1 MFECKE
7 LSKNFETK
15 EEMFS
20 ELRKYKSQIISMKK
34 AQVYKS
40 CEKDED
46 KRLSIISRPLDIS
59 KISEQIKAIDFSSND
74 YYYIAVNSTRI
85 LDSHKDMHVDGIW
98 NKTKKEQQG
107 KNYLVADHKLELDKT
122 IVKKEYVEILTAT
135 MPFSMIGKKY
145 AGDTEVL
152 IYKFRKDKVIN
163 QVAKEWLESGDSIE
177 GSVRM
182 QYVDIIFA
190 ANSDDKEDIKEK
202 KSYDDYIDVVANK
215 DDFENGIDYFWIV
228 KQAKNI
234 AESSLVIFGSN
245 SATGQIVLTKEF
257 EVQPSEDTEQ
267 KIEPE
272 IISTQKGIDYEF
284 LNKNFNL
291 TI

>member
-7 LSKNFETK
+7 LNKSFETV

-40 CEKDED
+40 CEKDDD
-46 KRLSIISRPLDIS
+46 KRLSIISRPLDLS
-59 KISEQIKAIDFSSND
+59 KIADQTKAIDFSSED

-85 LDSHKDMHVDGIW
+85 LDSHKDLHIDGLW

-107 KNYLVADHKLELDKT
+107 KNYLVADHRLELDKT

-135 MPFSMIGKKY
+135 IPFAMIGKKY
-145 AGDTEVL
+145 KGDTEVL
-152 IYKFRKDKVIN
+152 IYKVKKDKVIN

-182 QYVDIIFA
+182 RYVDILFA
-190 ANSDDKEDIKEK
+190 VNSTAKEDYQDK
-202 KSYDDYIDVVANK
+202 KNYDEYINVIANK
-215 DDFENGIDYFWIV
+215 EDFDQEIQYFWVV
-228 KQAKNI
+228 KQAINVF
-234 AESSLVIFGSN
+234 ESSLVIFGSN
-245 SATGQIVLTKEF
+245 GATGLISIDTTKEI
-257 EVQPSEDTEQ
+257 QPSNDTEKQ
-267 KIEPE
+267 IEPDN
-272 IISTQKGIDYEF
+272 STQNTQKDFY
-284 LNKNFNL
+284 LQLLK
-291 TI
+291 TR